1 MLTKL
6 LSTIF
11 FFYKYLTTPRDY
23 SIISEEIEYAVDHDM
38 KYQIEDDFWL
48 AERKDWEDGIL
59 DEYYVNA
66 TGKNF
71 RHTMIPQNVKWTI
84 LRVRYYFNGKRYTA
98 ISNDLNFKPGEG
110 EDTAMHFSIPLN
122 NAWIVDQDD
131 KPMRDIT
138 EKIKRYSG
146 PRNDFH
152 GQKVPLEHFLYYDR
166 DVLKD
171 RFPKIVLTNT
181 LGMKKVLSTLNDFTT
196 DLQIP

>member
-23 SIISEEIEYAVDHDM
+23 SIISEEVEYAVDHDM

-48 AERKDWEDGIL
+48 NESKDWEDRIL

-71 RHTMIPQNVKWTI
+71 RHTMIPQNVKWVI
-84 LRVRYYFNGKRYTA
+84 LRVRYYFNGKQYTA
-98 ISNDLNFKPGEG
+98 ISNDLNFKPGES
-110 EDTAMHFSIPLN
+110 EDNAMHFSIPLSS
-122 NAWIVDQDD
+122 AWIVDHDD
-131 KPMRDIT
+131 KPMRNIT
-138 EKIKRYSG
+138 EKVKRYSG
-146 PRNDFH
+146 PRSDFH
-152 GQKVPLEHFLYYDR
+152 GQRVSLENFLYYDR

-171 RFPKIVLTNT
+171 RFPKIILANT
-181 LGMKKVLSTLNDFTT
+181 LGMKKTLSTLDDFTT

>member
-23 SIISEEIEYAVDHDM
+23 SVISEEIEYGVDHEM

-48 AERKDWEDGIL
+48 EESKDWEDGIL
-59 DEYYVNA
+59 DEYHVVA
-66 TGKNF
+66 TGKKF
-71 RHTMIPQNVKWTI
+71 RNTMIPQNVNWTI
-84 LRVRYYFNGKRYTA
+84 LRVKYYFNGKPYTA
-98 ISNDLNFKPGEG
+98 ISNDINFRPGES
-110 EDTAMHFSIPLN
+110 EDSAMHFSIPLSS
-122 NAWIVDQDD
+122 AWIVDHDD

-138 EKIKRYSG
+138 ERVKRYSG

-152 GQKVPLEHFLYYDR
+152 GQKVSLENFLYYDT
-166 DVLKD
+166 DILKD
-171 RFPKIVLTNT
+171 RYPKIILTNT
-181 LGMKKVLSTLNDFTT
+181 LGMKKTLSTLNDYTT

>member
-23 SIISEEIEYAVDHDM
+23 SIVSEEIEYAVDHDM
-38 KYQIEDDFWL
+38 KYQIEDDFWFN
-48 AERKDWEDGIL
+48 ESKDWDDRIL

-71 RHTMIPQNVKWTI
+71 RHTMIPQNVKWII
-84 LRVRYYFNGKRYTA
+84 LRVRYYFNGKQYTA
-98 ISNDLNFKPGEG
+98 ISNDLNFKPGES
-110 EDTAMHFSIPLN
+110 EDSAMHFSIPLSS
-122 NAWIVDQDD
+122 AWIVDHDD
-131 KPMRDIT
+131 KPMRNIT
-138 EKIKRYSG
+138 EKVKRYSG

-152 GQKVPLEHFLYYDR
+152 GQKVSLEHFLYYDR
-166 DVLKD
+166 DVLED
-171 RFPKIVLTNT
+171 RFPKIILANT
-181 LGMKKVLSTLNDFTT
+181 LGMKKTLSTLDDFTT

>member
-23 SIISEEIEYAVDHDM
+23 SVISEEIEYGVDHEM

-48 AERKDWEDGIL
+48 EESKDWEDGIL
-59 DEYYVNA
+59 DEYHVVA
-66 TGKNF
+66 TGKKF
-71 RHTMIPQNVKWTI
+71 RNTMIPQNVNWTI
-84 LRVRYYFNGKRYTA
+84 LRVKYYFNGKPYTA
-98 ISNDLNFKPGEG
+98 ISNDINFKPGES
-110 EDTAMHFSIPLN
+110 EDSAMHFSIPLSS
-122 NAWIVDQDD
+122 AWIVDHDD

-138 EKIKRYSG
+138 ERVKRYSG

-152 GQKVPLEHFLYYDR
+152 GQKVSLENFLYYDT
-166 DVLKD
+166 DILKD
-171 RFPKIVLTNT
+171 RYPKIILTNT
-181 LGMKKVLSTLNDFTT
+181 LGMKKTLSTLNDYTT

>member
-1 MLTKL
+1 
-6 LSTIF
+6 
-11 FFYKYLTTPRDY
+11 
-23 SIISEEIEYAVDHDM
+23 
-38 KYQIEDDFWL
+38 
-48 AERKDWEDGIL
+48 
-59 DEYYVNA
+59 
-66 TGKNF
+66 
-71 RHTMIPQNVKWTI
+71 MIPQNVKWTI

>member
-48 AERKDWEDGIL
+48 KESKDWEDGIL
-59 DEYYVNA
+59 DEYYVNV

-71 RHTMIPQNVKWTI
+71 RHTMVPQNIKWII
-84 LRVRYYFNGKRYTA
+84 LRVRYYFNGKQYTA
-98 ISNDLNFKPGEG
+98 ISNDINFKPGKD
-110 EDTAMHFSIPLN
+110 EDIAMHFSIPLSS
-122 NAWIVDQDD
+122 AWIVDHDD
-131 KPMRDIT
+131 KPMRNIT
-138 EKIKRYSG
+138 EKVKRYSG

-152 GQKVPLEHFLYYDR
+152 GQKVSLENFLYYDR

-171 RFPKIVLTNT
+171 RFPKIVLANT
-181 LGMKKVLSTLNDFTT
+181 LGMKKTLSTLDDFTT

>member
-48 AERKDWEDGIL
+48 EESKDWEDGIL
-59 DEYYVNA
+59 DEYHVNA
-66 TGKNF
+66 TGKKF
-71 RHTMIPQNVKWTI
+71 RHTMIPQNVKWVI
-84 LRVRYYFNGKRYTA
+84 LRIRYYFNGKQYTA
-98 ISNDLNFKPGEG
+98 ISNDLNFKPGES
-110 EDTAMHFSIPLN
+110 EDNAMHFSIPLSS
-122 NAWIVDQDD
+122 AWIVDHDD
-131 KPMRDIT
+131 KPMRNIT
-138 EKIKRYSG
+138 EKVKRYSG

-152 GQKVPLEHFLYYDR
+152 GQKVSLENFLYYDR

-171 RFPKIVLTNT
+171 RFPKIILANT
-181 LGMKKVLSTLNDFTT
+181 LGMKKTLSTLDDFTT

>member
-48 AERKDWEDGIL
+48 AESKDWEDGIL

-71 RHTMIPQNVKWTI
+71 RYTMIPQNVKWTI

-122 NAWIVDQDD
+122 SAWIVDQDD

-146 PRNDFH
+146 PRTDFH